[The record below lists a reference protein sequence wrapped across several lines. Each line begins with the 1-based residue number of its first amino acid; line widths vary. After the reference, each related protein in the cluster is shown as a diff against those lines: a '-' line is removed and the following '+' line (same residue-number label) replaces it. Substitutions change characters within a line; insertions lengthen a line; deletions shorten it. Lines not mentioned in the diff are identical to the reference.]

1 MEQMILSADHDYR
14 ALKDYLSALHVKRAF
29 LVCGHSGEWFDRLLR
44 RMGIETVLFSAFRP
58 NPAYESAVEGTQL
71 FQKSGGQL
79 IAAVGGGSAMDVA
92 KCIRLWCNQ
101 PDTPF
106 LAVPTTAGT
115 GSEATRF
122 AVVYRHGQKQSIDS
136 ELCIPNAVLFDPGTL
151 KTLPEYHRKSS
162 MLDAMC
168 HGIESFW
175 SVRSTLESREYA
187 GQALQRILE
196 YQKPYLDNDDTGNA
210 EMLRAANCAG
220 KAINLSQTTAGH
232 AMSYPLTSLYGIAH
246 GHAAALCVCVL
257 WPHLHKRLPEVC
269 RELAGAMGC
278 FSSLEA
284 EERFCQLLAD
294 LHMDAP
300 QAKWEDI
307 PLLAASVNQERLQNH
322 PVQLTQSDIAGLYRD
337 ILMRGETT

>member
-1 MEQMILSADHDYR
+1 MEQMILSADHNYQ
-14 ALKDYLSALHVKRAF
+14 ALKDYLSALNVKRAF
-29 LVCGHSGEWFDRLLR
+29 LVRGHSGEWFDRLLR
-44 RMGIETVLFSAFRP
+44 HMGIETVHFSAFRP

-71 FQKSGGQL
+71 FQESGGQL

-92 KCIRLWCNQ
+92 KCIRLWCRQ
-101 PDTPF
+101 PDVPF

-122 AVVYRHGQKQSIDS
+122 AVVYRHGRKQSINS

-168 HGIESFW
+168 HAIESFW
-175 SVRSTLESREYA
+175 SVRSTPESREYA
-187 GQALQRILE
+187 RQALQLILE
-196 YQKPYLDNDDTGNA
+196 HRKPYLDNDDTGNA
-210 EMLRAANCAG
+210 GMLRAANCAG
-220 KAINLSQTTAGH
+220 KAINLSQTAAGH
-232 AMSYPLTSLYGIAH
+232 AMSYQMTNLYGIAH
-246 GHAAALCVCVL
+246 GHAAALCVSVL
-257 WPHLHKRLPEVC
+257 WPHLNQRQPEVC
-269 RELAGAMGC
+269 RELAAAMGC
-278 FSSLEA
+278 SSSFEA
-284 EERFCQLLAD
+284 EERFCRLLAN

-337 ILMRGETT
+337 ILMQGETT